1 VPTKSTE
8 PTPTENENSLDKIV
22 DIEKEKPIISFASD
36 KKAYD
41 PTKPH
46 EIDGPAGKILV
57 VRGNLNT
64 QRMVGKAVAAAL
76 NGATVDTR
84 TYETTWMS
92 IMLQFITQS
101 PGSLPAYAAGSID
114 KFLENI
120 YEFDDLLHYYREWEN
135 WRNSFR

>member
-1 VPTKSTE
+1 MPTKSTE
-8 PTPTENENSLDKIV
+8 QTPTENENSLDKIV

-36 KKAYD
+36 KKPYD